1 MRKTNAE
8 RIRSM
13 SDEELAT
20 WIHNITTYLDG
31 DDEPIVSIYN
41 LDSGKDE
48 ELYDSYGDI
57 IEWLRKEA
65 DIPESNAGKWIPVD
79 QPPET
84 DETWLSDYIL
94 LSFENFPAPIVGRY
108 ELDEEGNG
116 AYYAGDSEKSCV
128 SEGLFVN
135 AWMPLPEPYRGG
147 ENEHN

>member
-13 SDEELAT
+13 TDEELAT

-31 DDEPIVSIYN
+31 DDDEPMVSIYN

-65 DIPESNAGKWIPVD
+65 DIPESNAGKWIPAD
-79 QPPET
+79 NPPKT
-84 DETWLSDYIL
+84 DETEMSDYVL
-94 LSFENFPAPIVGRY
+94 LSFGNFPVPLVRRY
-108 ELDEEGNG
+108 ELDEEGNA
-116 AYYAGDSEKSCV
+116 AYYAGDSEDSCI
-128 SEGLFVN
+128 SQGLFVN
-135 AWMPLPEPYRGG
+135 AWMPLPEPYKG
-147 ENEHN
+147 EQDE